1 MSVRIEMKDKKGN
14 KPITLD
20 AYEILAEPYSALVD
34 TKFENAYIERP
45 ATLSLLPDVK
55 GMKVLDAGCGPGS
68 YSEWLVEHGAEV
80 VAVDVSPKM
89 VELARKRLSERIV
102 VHLADLG
109 GPLDFLEDG
118 TFDIVLAPLVLDCIE
133 DWDSLFSEFH
143 RILSSDGVLVFSV
156 CHPFT
161 EFLLRSKGRYFDTE
175 LVEAE
180 WKGFGPS
187 VIMPSYRRPLASMI
201 ASLTGAGFDL
211 ERIVEPTPVPDSRQI
226 DSDMYEKYH
235 EKPSFLCIRASKI
248 SE

>member
-1 MSVRIEMKDKKGN
+1 MEMKGKKED

-45 ATLSLLPDVK
+45 ATLSMLPNVEGK
-55 GMKVLDAGCGPGS
+55 KVLDAGCGPGS
-68 YSEWLVEHGAEV
+68 YSEWLVEHGAKV
-80 VAVDVSPKM
+80 VAIDVSPKM
-89 VELARKRLSERIV
+89 VNLARKRLPGSFE

-109 GPLDFLEDG
+109 EPLDFLEEG
-118 TFDIVLAPLVLDCIE
+118 SFDIVLAPLVLDCIE
-133 DWDSLFSEFH
+133 DWDSLFGEFH
-143 RILSSDGVLVFSV
+143 RILLNDGLLVFSV

-161 EFLLRSKGRYFDTE
+161 EFLLRSEGRYFDTE

-187 VIMPSYRRPLASMI
+187 VIMPSYRRPLVAMVT
-201 ASLTGAGFDL
+201 SLTGAGFAL
-211 ERIVEPTPVPDSRQI
+211 EKIVEPTPTPDSKQI

-235 EKPSFLCIRASKI
+235 ENPSFLCIKASKI